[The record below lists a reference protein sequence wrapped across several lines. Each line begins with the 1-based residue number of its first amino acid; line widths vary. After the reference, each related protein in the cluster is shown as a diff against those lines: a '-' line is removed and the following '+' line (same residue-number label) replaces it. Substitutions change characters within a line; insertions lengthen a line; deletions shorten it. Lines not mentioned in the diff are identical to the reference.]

1 MKRFSLA
8 LLCATGLN
16 AEIYIYN
23 TQTELPIVTAEK
35 PFITSHEIGNIVF
48 AASRGDNGDIK
59 SLNTNGIPLASIVA
73 IRKALIKKDPIKKIE
88 LHKNTVKSIEN
99 KKIPKAIQNKNTDT
113 AKYLIH

>member
-23 TQTELPIVTAEK
+23 SQTEQPLTVADK
-35 PFITSHEIGNIVF
+35 PFIASHEIGNIAF
-48 AASRGDNGDIK
+48 ATSRGDNGEIK
-59 SLNTNGIPLASIVA
+59 SLNSDGTPLTSIVA

-88 LHKNTVKSIEN
+88 LHKNTVKSIEHT
-99 KKIPKAIQNKNTDT
+99 KIQKAVQNKNTDT